1 MAVIDTLV
9 KAASSL
15 SPGSTSVTK
24 KTTSTATSGGTSTG
38 YKPYVAGENAELDS
52 KLSGYSDA
60 YAAARAAGDAAGM
73 REANDKANQLRNQ
86 YGYAAQ
92 SANEDINKI
101 AKASGTSSGTA
112 SYSARRSMGPSGSGF
127 QVTAP
132 EVQKAEDYSEYI
144 KSLQEAATEKAL
156 AELKS
161 AYDANVNA
169 IDKAKGEI
177 APQYEAARNQ
187 TAGQAALQRKNWQE
201 TAATLGLNSGAAG
214 QAELARQNALQGSL
228 TDLARQESA
237 DLAQLEA
244 QRAQTETDY
253 NNAIAQA
260 KASGDYQL
268 AQRLYEE
275 KVRVDE
281 ANRQAIAQ
289 QWQQQLQA
297 LQFNYGVSQDA
308 LTQSN
313 WERQYADQQKQYAD
327 QKAQQAWENQM
338 TENQAA
344 ADLENTQFSRMWNLA
359 AAQADYGDFSGF
371 SALGLSDAAIANMKA
386 VWQQDRDLALKQAEL
401 ALQQDQL
408 SLQKAQNS
416 LNSGGSGYRSGSVGN
431 SGNSAG
437 GVDWSPVQAW
447 VDKYGAEAAENYIK
461 EHYKALGFSSQTTAL
476 AGWQNHLL
484 EAGGVSTGTGSGSN
498 GYDPFWS
505 SMLALGIGPVSAS
518 YVAEIADAGGI
529 IENPDES
536 VQWAPGWNASNYR
549 QKMEETKNK
558 SSIIRLNGQS

>member
-15 SPGSTSVTK
+15 SPGSTSLTK
-24 KTTSTATSGGTSTG
+24 KATSAAASGGTPLT

-101 AKASGTSSGTA
+101 AKASGTSAGTA
-112 SYSARRSMGPSGSGF
+112 SYSAGRSTGSPGSGF

-187 TAGQAALQRKNWQE
+187 AAGQAALQRKNWQE

-228 TDLARQESA
+228 TGLNRQESA

-260 KASGDYQL
+260 KATGDYQL
-268 AQRLYEE
+268 AQQLYEE

-313 WERQYADQQKQYAD
+313 WERQYADQQD
-327 QKAQQAWENQM
+327 
-338 TENQAA
+338 QAA
-344 ADLENTQFSRMWNLA
+344 ADRKNTQFSRMWNLA